1 MNPEEKDLMDGF
13 LDLLAASELVD
24 VFLKIVQLA
33 GALGILLGL
42 LFLVMSTPHHQTRKG
57 HRR

>member
-1 MNPEEKDLMDGF
+1 MSTEDRDLMDAF
-13 LDLLAASELVD
+13 LDVLAASELLD
-24 VFLKIVQLA
+24 ILLKIVQLA

-42 LFLVMSTPHHQTRKG
+42 LFLVMSTPHHTKG